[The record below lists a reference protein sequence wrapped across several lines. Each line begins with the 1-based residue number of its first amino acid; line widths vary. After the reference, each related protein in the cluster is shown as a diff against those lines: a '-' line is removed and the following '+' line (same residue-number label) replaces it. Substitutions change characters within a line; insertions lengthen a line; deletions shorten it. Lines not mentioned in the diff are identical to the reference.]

1 MADELELEIE
11 PEGAIA
17 AELVEAIVGTTVG
30 PPIGQV
36 LGGAFPLE
44 TLLTFLPDPRL
55 KAKADRLAAE
65 ALAIEVKGP
74 DGIAAADAALVPTR
88 QIIGTIKERFRDPCD
103 LANQLHKRLTGL
115 RGEFLKA
122 AEDAVDQ
129 VGRRIYAET
138 RRLEA
143 VAAEARRKAQEEADR
158 LERERAR
165 LAADAAMKAQAP
177 APVVQELT
185 RRAETAVA
193 APVPVAAPIAPA
205 NSTIAAKWKA
215 RLVGTTGGD
224 DTEPATKQMSDAQRA
239 SLLLLVQ
246 AVAEGRASLSL
257 LEINWSV
264 ANKRA
269 ENEGTTMGIPG
280 LEAYD
285 AGGLRAKRRR

>member
-1 MADELELEIE
+1 MADELEMEIE

-17 AELVEAIVGTTVG
+17 AELVRAIASTTVG
-30 PPIGQV
+30 PPIGRV
-36 LGGAFPLE
+36 LGGGFPLE
-44 TLLTFLPDPRL
+44 TLLTFLPDPKL
-55 KAKADRLAAE
+55 KARADRLAAA
-65 ALAIEVKGP
+65 ALAIEVKGL
-74 DGIAAADAALVPTR
+74 DGIAAADAALVPVR
-88 QIIGTIKERFRDPCD
+88 QAVGDIKEQFREPCD
-103 LANQLHKRLTGL
+103 LSNQLHKRMTGL
-115 RGEFLKA
+115 RGEFLYE
-122 AEDAVDQ
+122 AEGAVDQ

-143 VAAEARRKAQEEADR
+143 IAVEARRKAQEDADR
-158 LERERAR
+158 QERERAR
-165 LAADAAMKAQAP
+165 LAAEAAEKAKAP

-205 NSTIAAKWKA
+205 NSTVAAKWKA

-224 DTEPATKQMSDAQRA
+224 DAEPATKQMSDAQRA
-239 SLLLLVQ
+239 SMLLLVQ

-269 ENEGTTMGIPG
+269 SAEGTTMQVPG

-285 AGGLRAKRRR
+285 AGGLRAKRGR